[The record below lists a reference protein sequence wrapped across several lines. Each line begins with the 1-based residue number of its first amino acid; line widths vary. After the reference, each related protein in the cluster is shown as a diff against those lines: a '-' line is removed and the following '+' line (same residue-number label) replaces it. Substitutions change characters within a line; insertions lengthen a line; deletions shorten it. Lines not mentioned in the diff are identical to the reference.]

1 MLFASSPKQANLHTV
16 ITVTSTISLS
26 PRSRLGQSNTQGG
39 GGQYQDQIQS
49 ELREKGIVIDRSKV
63 DHRRH
68 VSGSKRP
75 LPEPDGEEAA
85 AAAQSS
91 ASRSLGS
98 SQERYFP
105 RRRQQ
110 QIELGGSGGG
120 GGHDHDDRYYSPAA
134 VPAPGRYHEQAEQ
147 QGVVYSSTTMAY
159 YDDVGTHS
167 ASSSLQPG
175 DSAAAAAIVPVATG
189 SPHQRLPLEAGSAG
203 SSAAGQAVEVQE
215 GSSTVFFPFLI
226 QFMKTCM
233 HILIHSLYYDTIE
246 KTNPGCCKL

>member
-16 ITVTSTISLS
+16 ITVTGTISLS

-68 VSGSKRP
+68 GSGSKRP

-98 SQERYFP
+98 SQQRYFP

-110 QIELGGSGGG
+110 QIELGGG

-159 YDDVGTHS
+159 YDDVGTHP

-175 DSAAAAAIVPVATG
+175 DSAAAAVPVATG
-189 SPHQRLPLEAGSAG
+189 SPHQRLPLEAGAAG
-203 SSAAGQAVEVQE
+203 SSAAGQTVEVQE
-215 GSSTVFFPFLI
+215 GSTVFFFDNSI
-226 QFMKTCM
+226 HENM
-233 HILIHSLYYDTIE
+233 HAY
-246 KTNPGCCKL
+246 TNSFAVL

>member
-16 ITVTSTISLS
+16 ITVTGTISLS

-120 GGHDHDDRYYSPAA
+120 GHDHDDRYYSPAA
-134 VPAPGRYHEQAEQ
+134 VPTPGRYHEQAEQ
-147 QGVVYSSTTMAY
+147 QGAVYSSTTMAY

-175 DSAAAAAIVPVATG
+175 HSAAAAVPVAT
-189 SPHQRLPLEAGSAG
+189 HQRLPLEAGSAG

-215 GSSTVFFPFLI
+215 GSTVFFFL
-226 QFMKTCM
+226 F
-233 HILIHSLYYDTIE
+233 
-246 KTNPGCCKL
+246 